1 MKKLVM
7 GELENK
13 LSRELRYYRI
23 KMKRKV
29 RGMRNI
35 ILFKKN
41 NIMDF
46 DTNIT
51 RICNEYLRKNNKSD
65 VLKLQKNYLN
75 KFLEL

>member
-1 MKKLVM
+1 M

-23 KMKRKV
+23 RMRRKA

-35 ILFKKN
+35 ILFKKKN
-41 NIMDF
+41 MPEF
-46 DTNIT
+46 DTSIT
-51 RICNEYLRKNNKSD
+51 RICNQYVRGNNKSD
-65 VLKLQKNYLN
+65 VLRLQKVYIN

>member
-1 MKKLVM
+1 M
-7 GELENK
+7 GELESK

-23 KMKRKV
+23 KMRRKA

-35 ILFKKN
+35 ILFKKKN
-41 NIMDF
+41 MVDF

-51 RICNEYLRKNNKSD
+51 RICNQYLKRNNKRD
-65 VLKLQKNYLN
+65 VIKLQRLYIN

>member
-1 MKKLVM
+1 M
-7 GELENK
+7 GELESK

-23 KMKRKV
+23 RMRRKA

-35 ILFKKN
+35 ILFKKKN
-41 NIMDF
+41 MPEF

-51 RICNEYLRKNNKSD
+51 RICNQYVRGRNKSD
-65 VLKLQKNYLN
+65 VLKLQKVYIN